1 MLVVAIIGSAVL
13 LVVIVG
19 AIGLLASDDLHIQG

>member
-1 MLVVAIIGSAVL
+1 MILAAIIGSAVL

-19 AIGLLASDDLHIQG
+19 AVGFLASPLDIQG

>member
-1 MLVVAIIGSAVL
+1 MILAIVASAIL

-19 AIGLLASDDLHIQG
+19 AIGFLASDLNVQG

>member
-1 MLVVAIIGSAVL
+1 MIPAIIVSAVL

-19 AIGLLASDDLHIQG
+19 AIGFLASPLDIHG